1 MSAQK
6 ETMEF
11 QTEVRQLLK
20 LMIHSLYSN
29 KEIFLRELV
38 SNASD
43 ALDKLRFESVK
54 DDKLNEGGDELA
66 ITVSFDKDENT
77 VTISDNG
84 IGMTRDEVIANI
96 GTIANS
102 GTKKFLEQMTE
113 EQSQDSALIGQF
125 GVGFYSSFIVAD
137 KVILE
142 TRKAGHETAQG
153 VRWESTGEGDF
164 TLEDIEKADK
174 GTSITLYLRDDEN
187 EFADGFRLRHII
199 RTYSDHITFPVMM
212 QKEAMGEEEQTDE
225 MERVNSAQALWTRS
239 KDEISEE
246 EYKEFYK
253 TVSHDYAEPLA
264 HVHSKVEGNQEYT
277 SLFYIPKNAPFDLWD
292 RDNRHGIKL
301 YVKRVFIMDD
311 SDHLMPNYLRFIRG
325 LVDSNDLPLNVS
337 REILQGNRVIDKIRA
352 ASVKKVLGMINSMA
366 KAEDQSDFETFWK
379 NFGLVMKEG
388 IVEDTANKDKIAK
401 LLRFSTTQDDSADQK
416 VSLEEYVARMQEGQE
431 AIYYITADSHE
442 AAKGSPH
449 LEIFREK
456 GVEVLL
462 LSDRIDEWLTTHLT
476 EFDGKPL
483 KSVTKGDLDLG
494 DLDSEEEKEAQKA
507 QEEEKAPLIEKLK
520 EALGEQVKDVKITH
534 RLKSSPACLVADEN
548 DMGANM
554 ERILAQMG
562 QDMPGSK
569 PILEINPNHAIID
582 KVKDIDGDALNDW
595 AQVLFDQALLA
606 EGGQLKNP
614 ADFVARMNKLL
625 A

>member
-1 MSAQK
+1 
-6 ETMEF
+6 
-11 QTEVRQLLK
+11 
-20 LMIHSLYSN
+20 
-29 KEIFLRELV
+29 LRELV

-142 TRKAGHETAQG
+142 TRKAGHETSQG

-164 TLEDIEKADK
+164 TLEDIEKAVK

-212 QKEAMGEEEQTDE
+212 QKEAMGEEEQTEE
-225 MERVNSAQALWTRS
+225 MERVNAAQALWTRS

-379 NFGLVMKEG
+379 NFGLVIKEG

-416 VSLEEYVARMQEGQE
+416 VSLEDYVARMQEGQE

-582 KVKDIDGDALNDW
+582 KVKDKDGDDLNDW

>member
-164 TLEDIEKADK
+164 TLEDIEKSDK

-225 MERVNSAQALWTRS
+225 MERVNAAQALWTRS

-582 KVKDIDGDALNDW
+582 KVKDKDGDALNDW